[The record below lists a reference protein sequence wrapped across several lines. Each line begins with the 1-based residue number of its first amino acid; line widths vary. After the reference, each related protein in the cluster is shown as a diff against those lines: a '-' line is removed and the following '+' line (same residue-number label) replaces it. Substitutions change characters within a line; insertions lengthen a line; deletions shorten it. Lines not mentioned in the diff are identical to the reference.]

1 MQVGGIGA
9 YSYQPYIYNTNTLS
23 ARSMDKIQAIDSD
36 LSSAKTD
43 FSFLSEEAVNINPL
57 QKGET
62 PDFAGIFAAQMQ
74 MSRMNEA
81 RIFG

>member
-23 ARSMDKIQAIDSD
+23 ARSMDRVEAIDSD
-36 LSSAKTD
+36 LISAKTD
-43 FSFLSEEAVNINPL
+43 FSSLSEEVLNTNPL
-57 QKGET
+57 KKGET
-62 PDFAGIFAAQMQ
+62 SDFAGIFASQMQ
-74 MSRMNEA
+74 MSRMNMA

>member
-23 ARSMDKIQAIDSD
+23 ARSMDRVQAIDSD
-36 LSSAKTD
+36 LTSAKTD
-43 FSFLSEEAVNINPL
+43 FSSLSDEVLNTNPL
-57 QKGET
+57 KKGET
-62 PDFAGIFAAQMQ
+62 LDFAGIFAAQMQ

>member
-23 ARSMDKIQAIDSD
+23 ARSMDRIQGIDSD
-36 LSSAKTD
+36 LTSAKTD
-43 FSFLSEEAVNINPL
+43 FSSLSEEVLNTNPL
-57 QKGET
+57 KKGET
-62 PDFAGIFAAQMQ
+62 SDFAGILASQMQ

>member
-9 YSYQPYIYNTNTLS
+9 YSYQPYVYNTNTMS
-23 ARSMDKIQAIDSD
+23 ARSMDRIQAIDND
-36 LSSAKTD
+36 LTSAKTD
-43 FSFLSEEAVNINPL
+43 FSSLSEEDLNINPL
-57 QKGET
+57 KKGGT
-62 PDFAGIFAAQMQ
+62 YDFAAIFATQMQ

>member
-23 ARSMDKIQAIDSD
+23 ARSMDRIQAVDSD
-36 LSSAKTD
+36 LTSAKTD
-43 FSFLSEEAVNINPL
+43 FSSLSEKVLNTNPL
-57 QKGET
+57 KKGET
-62 PDFAGIFAAQMQ
+62 PDFAGILASQMQ

>member
-9 YSYQPYIYNTNTLS
+9 YSYQPYVYNTNTMS
-23 ARSMDKIQAIDSD
+23 ARSMDRIQAIDSD
-36 LSSAKTD
+36 LTSAKTD
-43 FSFLSEEAVNINPL
+43 FSSLTEEVSNQNPL
-57 QKGET
+57 NKGET
-62 PDFAGIFAAQMQ
+62 PHFADIFASQMQ